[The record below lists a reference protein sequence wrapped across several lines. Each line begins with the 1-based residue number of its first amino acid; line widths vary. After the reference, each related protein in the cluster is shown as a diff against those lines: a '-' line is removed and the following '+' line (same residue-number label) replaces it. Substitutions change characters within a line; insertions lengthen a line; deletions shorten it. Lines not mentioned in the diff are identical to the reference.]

1 MTPRRTAL
9 VALVLVA
16 ALGAAWATIVRFAT
30 MRRAAERASGEDRG
44 SAVLT
49 LAPARAAS
57 IRIAGREG
65 EVRLSRGPG
74 GWEFT
79 SPVPRPADRRDV
91 DGLLDALASL
101 RRRATSAPAGL
112 PAELLQPYGLDA
124 PRWRVEV
131 QLDDGSR
138 ESLAIGGTTGS
149 EGIAFVM
156 PTKGDVAMISTTE
169 RQALEAAAEALG
181 ARVRPPSTSAGGQA
195 GPPSRAGAAPARG
208 R

>member
-1 MTPRRTAL
+1 MSRRQTAL
-9 VALVLVA
+9 LALVIA
-16 ALGAAWATIVRFAT
+16 ALLAAAWVAIARFAT
-30 MRRAAERASGEDRG
+30 ARRATERAAGEERG
-44 SAVLT
+44 SAVL
-49 LAPARAAS
+49 AFVPARAAS

-65 EVRLSRGPG
+65 EVQLSRGPG

-79 SPVPRPADRRDV
+79 APVPRPADRRDV
-91 DGLLDALASL
+91 DALLDALASL

-131 QLDDGSR
+131 RLDDGRR
-138 ESLAIGGTTGS
+138 ESLAIGGTTGP

-156 PTKGDVAMISTTE
+156 PTKGDVAMISTTQ

-181 ARVRPPSTSAGGQA
+181 ARVRPPSTSAGEQP
-195 GPPSRAGAAPARG
+195 GPPSRAGTTPARG